1 MKLIF
6 NVNNINVTDVPVGMP
21 PGPIPGGSRP
31 VMPPV
36 PVPHP
41 QPVAAPPPHSRLI
54 PPNLGPNPTSDQEK
68 VTTVLSSNQLKQC
81 TEFVRLKMRF
91 NRINYN
97 SYT

>member
-68 VTTVLSSNQLKQC
+68 VTIVLSSNQLKQC
-81 TEFVRLKMRF
+81 TEFLLDLR
-91 NRINYN
+91 
-97 SYT
+97 

>member
-81 TEFVRLKMRF
+81 TEFLLDLDGIQLYKL
-91 NRINYN
+91 
-97 SYT
+97 